1 MFTRRNMNMTAT
13 RALSAIAVA
22 VAALGST
29 SLWAAE
35 SGAYPTKPIRM
46 LVGFAPG
53 GGTDTTARALT
64 PKLADRLGQQVI
76 VDNRPGAAGN
86 IATDIT
92 TKAPA
97 DGYTI
102 LMGTI
107 AALAINPTLYGNLPF
122 DPLRDLVP
130 VTRAVDSTN
139 LLVVHPTV
147 QAKSVKELVAL
158 AKKQSLNGGSS
169 GVGGAGHLA
178 LELFNVMAGT
188 KITHV
193 PYKGG
198 GPAMVDLLGG
208 QINLIFA
215 TAASAVGHVKSG
227 KIRALAVTTAKR
239 SQLVPELPT
248 VAEAGLPGFE
258 ANNWYG
264 VVVPAKTPRPIVDRL
279 NREFTA
285 VLNMPDIKEVLFK
298 QGLDAAPSTPEAFG
312 AYIKS
317 ETVKWAKVIKAAG
330 AKAE

>member
-1 MFTRRNMNMTAT
+1 MNISSTWALPVAT
-13 RALSAIAVA
+13 LALASSCAG
-22 VAALGST
+22 AL
-29 SLWAAE
+29 AAE
-35 SGAYPTKPIRM
+35 SNAYPTKPIRM
-46 LVGFAPG
+46 IVGFAPG

-64 PKLADRLGQQVI
+64 PKLSERLGQQVI

-122 DPLRDLVP
+122 DPQRDLAP

-139 LLVVHPTV
+139 ILVVHPSV
-147 QAKSVKELVAL
+147 AAKNVKELIAL
-158 AKKQSLNGGSS
+158 AKTKTLNGGSS
-169 GVGGAGHLA
+169 GIGGAGHLA

-188 KITHV
+188 KIVHV

-198 GPAMVDLLGG
+198 GPAMTDLLGG

-215 TAASAVGHVKSG
+215 TAASAVPHVQSG
-227 KIRALAVTTAKR
+227 KIRALAVTTSKR
-239 SQLVPELPT
+239 SRLVPDLPT

-264 VVVPAKTPRPIVDRL
+264 IVVPAKTPRPIVDRL
-279 NREFTA
+279 NKEFVA
-285 VLNMPDIKEVLFK
+285 VLNTPDVKEILFK
-298 QGLDAAPSTPEAFG
+298 QGLDAAPSTPQEFG
-312 AYIKS
+312 AYIKA
-317 ETVKWAKVIKAAG
+317 ETVKWAKVVKASG

>member
-1 MFTRRNMNMTAT
+1 MTVSKPVLA
-13 RALSAIAVA
+13 ALAAAVA
-22 VAALGST
+22 SASFAAH
-29 SLWAAE
+29 AAE
-35 SGAYPTKPIRM
+35 GAYPTKPIRM

-64 PKLADRLGQQVI
+64 PKLIERLGQQIV

-86 IATDIT
+86 IATEIT
-92 TKAPA
+92 TKALP

-122 DPLRDLVP
+122 DPQKDLLP

-139 LLVVHPTV
+139 ILVVHPTV
-147 QAKSVKELVAL
+147 PAKSVKELIAL
-158 AKKQSLNGGSS
+158 AKTKSLNGGSS

-198 GPAMVDLLGG
+198 GPAMTDLLGG

-215 TAASAVGHVKSG
+215 TAASAIAHVQSG
-227 KIRALAVTTAKR
+227 KIRGLAVTTANR
-239 SQLVPELPT
+239 SKLVPDLPT
-248 VAEAGLPGFE
+248 VSEAGLKGFE

-264 VVVPAKTPRPIVDRL
+264 VVVPAKTPRPIIDRL

-285 VLNMPDIKEVLFK
+285 VLNMPDIREVLFK
-298 QGLDAAPSTPEAFG
+298 QGLDAAPGTPEAFG

-317 ETVKWAKVIKAAG
+317 ETAKWAKVIKIAG
-330 AKAE
+330 AKAQ

>member
-1 MFTRRNMNMTAT
+1 MRKLQLRTLA
-13 RALSAIAVA
+13 AVA
-22 VAALGST
+22 VMACFTGSAY
-29 SLWAAE
+29 AAE
-35 SGAYPTKPIRM
+35 AYPTKPIRM

-64 PKLADRLGQQVI
+64 PKLAERLGQQII

-107 AALAINPTLYGNLPF
+107 AALSINPTLYGNLPF
-122 DPLRDLVP
+122 DPLRDLAP

-139 LLVVHPTV
+139 ILVVHPTV
-147 QAKSVKELVAL
+147 DAKSVKDLIAVSKTRA
-158 AKKQSLNGGSS
+158 LNGGSS

-188 KITHV
+188 KISHV
-193 PYKGG
+193 PYRGG
-198 GPAMVDLLGG
+198 GPAMTDLLGG
-208 QINLIFA
+208 QIQLIFA
-215 TAASAVGHVKSG
+215 TAASAIPHVKTG
-227 KIRALAVTTAKR
+227 RIRALAVTTAKR
-239 SQLVPELPT
+239 STVVPEIPT
-248 VAEAGLPGFE
+248 VAETGLPGFE

-264 VVVPAKTPRPIVDRL
+264 VVVPAKTPRAIVDRL
-279 NREFTA
+279 NKEFVA
-285 VLNMPDIKEVLFK
+285 VLNMPDVREVLHR

-317 ETVKWAKVIKAAG
+317 ETAKWAKVIKQSG
-330 AKAE
+330 AKPE